1 MMSGLNASSGSGS
14 GDRRKLW
21 KVVIVSVV
29 AIICAVLGL
38 DASEILVM

>member
-1 MMSGLNASSGSGS
+1 MMSSTESVSGSGS
-14 GDRRKLW
+14 GDRKKLW

>member
-1 MMSGLNASSGSGS
+1 MSGMNGSSGSGS

>member
-1 MMSGLNASSGSGS
+1 MDSTESVSGSGPGS
-14 GDRRKLW
+14 RKGIL

-38 DASEILVM
+38 DATEILV